1 MKEWAVYSS
10 LALFIWGLWGF
21 FPKLAVNCLEPK
33 CAFFFQVIG
42 GIGAGLLALI
52 FMKPDIFAADPRGI
66 VPALLAG
73 AAGSLGGICFLYA
86 LRGGKVSVIAPLTAL
101 YPVIS
106 VALAV
111 LFLKEK
117 VTPVQC
123 AGVVLAVVAV
133 ILISHE

>member
-1 MKEWAVYSS
+1 MKEWAVYSF

-21 FPKLAVNCLEPK
+21 FPKMAISCLEPK
-33 CAFFFQVIG
+33 CAFFFQVVG
-42 GIGAGLLALI
+42 GIGTGLLAVL
-52 FMKPDIFAADPRGI
+52 FMKPDVFAANLKGI
-66 VPALLAG
+66 VPALLTG

-117 VTPVQC
+117 VSPVQC
-123 AGVVLAVVAV
+123 AGVALAVVSV